1 MYMTELMLQFFV
13 VLIGSGAEGGPNE
26 RRLLEDLLL
35 TYNNLE
41 RPVAIENETL
51 QVSFGLTL
59 MQIIDVVSPAI

>member
-1 MYMTELMLQFFV
+1 MIFLLCAGV
-13 VLIGSGAEGGPNE
+13 EGGPNE

-59 MQIIDVVSPAI
+59 MQIIDVVSKTFTTFSC